1 MNPGIIAFIIVY
13 CVVLCCYFLTETSG
27 NMKLRAPNKILLAL
41 MFFVFGATF
50 AVINNIPYSSLFIVA
65 LLLSM
70 LGDAFLLFSFSKGG
84 IFFTSGNIAFIA
96 FQASILYSFGIG
108 IEKYWWVLIMIPIL
122 WSIYPILSHFKP
134 NSFQF
139 GPLKGIMF
147 FYLATIVG
155 SGSFGIAVAS
165 FVPEFRLLGIGLFLF
180 MLSDFDIV
188 LHKFVWPKNKWI
200 HRLNSA
206 LYFTGMLL
214 VALNVALIA

>member
-1 MNPGIIAFIIVY
+1 MNPGIIAFIVVY
-13 CVVLCCYFLTETSG
+13 CVVLCCYFFTETSG

-41 MFFVFGATF
+41 MFFVFGTTVAI
-50 AVINNIPYSSLFIVA
+50 INNIPDKSLFIVS

-70 LGDAFLLFSFSKGG
+70 LGDIFLLFSFSKGG
-84 IFFTSGNIAFIA
+84 IFFASGNIAFVA
-96 FQASILYSFGIG
+96 FQISILHSYGIG

-122 WSIYPILSHFKP
+122 WSIYPILSYFKP
-134 NSFQF
+134 ESFKF
-139 GPLKGIMF
+139 GDLKGIIF
-147 FYLATIVG
+147 FYLATIIT
-155 SGSFGIAVAS
+155 SGSFGLALAILI
-165 FVPEFRLLGIGLFLF
+165 PDLRLLGIGLFLF

-214 VALNVALIA
+214 IALNFAMIA